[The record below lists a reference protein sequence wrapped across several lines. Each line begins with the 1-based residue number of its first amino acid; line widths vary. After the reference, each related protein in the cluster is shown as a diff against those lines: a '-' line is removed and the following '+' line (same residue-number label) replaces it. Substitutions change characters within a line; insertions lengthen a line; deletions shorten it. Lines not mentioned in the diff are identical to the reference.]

1 MIYHELD
8 FDEFYA
14 MFKDE
19 GIGIDEMTAIYDYFV
34 DEGIDVDCDSLALR
48 DRFEFFDSYK
58 AVTEDYDY
66 FDVMESGVIC
76 MDNGSYIIDKEVF

>member
-19 GIGIDEMTAIYDYFV
+19 GIGIDEMAAIYDYFT
-34 DEGIDVDCDSLALR
+34 DEDIEVDCDSLILR
-48 DRFEFFDSYK
+48 DRFEFFDSYEAAK
-58 AVTEDYDY
+58 EEYDY
-66 FDVMESGVIC
+66 FSVSESGVIC
-76 MDNGSYIIDKEVF
+76 MDNGSYIVDKEVF